1 MKYKEYIHRY
11 RATGFW
17 ADQANQIAWY
27 SKPKNILSK
36 MKMTT
41 LWYKDGELNICYLAL
56 DQHIQDGH
64 GDQIAF
70 IYDVTQTVK
79 KV

>member
-36 MKMTT
+36 DENDYP
-41 LWYKDGELNICYLAL
+41 LV
-56 DQHIQDGH
+56 QRR
-64 GDQIAF
+64 
-70 IYDVTQTVK
+70 
-79 KV
+79 